1 MALRIGHG
9 FDIHRV
15 VTGRALVL
23 GGVTIPWDRGLE
35 GHSDAD
41 ALLHAITDAILGALA
56 LGDIGQWFPPSD
68 ERYRGIASGLLLR
81 AVLDDPRVTPWQVV
95 NLDAT
100 VLAERPRLAPHRPA
114 MCQAIA
120 RLLGVPME
128 VISVKA
134 TTCEGTDAIGRGEA
148 IAAHAVVLLERRG

>member
-15 VTGRALVL
+15 VPGRPLVL
-23 GGVTIPWDRGLE
+23 GGVTVPWDRGLD

-68 ERYRGIASGLLLR
+68 ERYRGIASSLLLR

-95 NLDAT
+95 NLDTT

-120 RLLGVPME
+120 ALLGVPAE
-128 VISVKA
+128 AVSVKA
-134 TTCEGTDAIGRGEA
+134 TTCEGTDAVGRGEA